1 MEIRGKRSFSQKVD
15 VRGYERKQRTGIL
28 LYFKTGMKISYLMVQ
43 FLLSSARKVRVLRV
57 KGDRSERVSEENNEA
72 LE

>member
-28 LYFKTGMKISYLMVQ
+28 LYFKAGMKISYLMVQ
-43 FLLSSARKVRVLRV
+43 FLLSSARKVLVLRV
-57 KGDRSERVSEENNEA
+57 KGNRSERVSEENNEA